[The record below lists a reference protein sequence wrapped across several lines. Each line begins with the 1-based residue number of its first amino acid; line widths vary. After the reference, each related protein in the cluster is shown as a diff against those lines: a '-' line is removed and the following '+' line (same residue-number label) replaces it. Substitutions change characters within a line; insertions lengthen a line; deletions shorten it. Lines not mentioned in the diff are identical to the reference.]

1 MPPAKADS
9 LRKDWYSISVDTLRS
24 WALLLLLAVGLGG
37 GWLAWR
43 AWEDRALSREAGA
56 AIREAVALLETIGR
70 QPRLGSFKT
79 EYDRA
84 RTSCQEAQ
92 SEYGQ
97 TSFRAAL
104 ESAQRCRNLLLSVSD
119 ALSPKSASGQG
130 QFISFQGEVEVRRG
144 NGDSWEEA
152 RARQSLHPG
161 DYVRTGSSG
170 SAEIMFLDGTLYTV
184 RPNTQFIV
192 SAAQRTATGATEQSI
207 EMEYGWVD
215 LNTSNRPS
223 RVQTPGA
230 EANVRQDSEAFVAFD
245 RDSQKGRY
253 GTFRGG
259 LELTSPGGLKREV
272 GPLQQVVQ
280 TGDLLSEPA
289 PLPARPEPL
298 EPADNLE
305 VDPDRADQLVLAWK
319 PVPGA
324 AHYALQV
331 SRSHLFVDNVIDAER
346 RPKTRATLGLR
357 GEGAFQWRVAAF
369 DRGGSQGP
377 WSTPRQF
384 RVTSLRA
391 AGMEEKDGTP
401 PDLDLA
407 DVKSYGN
414 IFIVG
419 GQTEP
424 GSKIAINGELV
435 KADADGSFTKTVQLT
450 KEGWGFIEIRASDSW
465 GNETVKSHRVFV
477 ENP

>member
-1 MPPAKADS
+1 MPPAKDS

-24 WALLLLLAVGLGG
+24 WALLLLLAVALGG
-37 GWLAWR
+37 GWLGWR
-43 AWEDRALSREAGA
+43 MWEDRALSREAAA
-56 AIREAVALLETIGR
+56 AIREALALLDTIGR
-70 QPRLGSFKT
+70 QTRLGSFKA
-79 EYDRA
+79 EYDMA
-84 RTSCQEAQ
+84 RTSCDEAQ
-92 SEYGQ
+92 SAYGK
-97 TSFRAAL
+97 SAFRAAL
-104 ESAQRCRNLLLSVSD
+104 QGAQRCRNLLTSVAN
-119 ALSPKSASGQG
+119 ALSPQSASGQG
-130 QFISFQGEVEVRRG
+130 QFISLQGEVELRRG
-144 NGDSWEEA
+144 NADSWEEA
-152 RARQSLHPG
+152 RSRQALHPG

-192 SAAQRTATGATEQSI
+192 SAAKRNATGTTEQSI

-215 LNTSNRPS
+215 LNTSSHPS

-230 EANVRQDSEAFVAFD
+230 EASVRQDSEAFVAFD
-245 RDSQKGRY
+245 RESQKGRF
-253 GTFRGG
+253 GAFRGG
-259 LELTSPGGLKREV
+259 LELTSSGGSKREV

-280 TGDLLSEPA
+280 TGGVLSEPA
-289 PLPARPEPL
+289 PLPSRPEPL

-305 VDPDRADQLVLAWK
+305 VDPERADQLVLAWR

-331 SRSHLFVDNVIDAER
+331 SRSHLFVDNVIDEER
-346 RPKTRATLGLR
+346 RAKTRATLGLR
-357 GEGAFQWRVAAF
+357 GEGSFQWRVAAY

-377 WSTPRQF
+377 WSAPRQF

-391 AGMEEKDGTP
+391 AGTGEKDETA

-407 DVKSYGN
+407 GVKSYGN

-419 GQTEP
+419 GRTEP
-424 GSKIAINGELV
+424 GSKIEINGELV
-435 KADADGSFTKTVQLT
+435 KGDADGSFTKTVQLT
-450 KEGWGFIEIRASDSW
+450 KEGWGFIEIRARDSW